1 MQPNLSGQYVVGVD
15 VGGTNSRAAVF
26 TLDGKRLG
34 EGREPTF
41 AERGPSVVVEQ
52 VSRAIEAALTDA
64 GVRAEDVAGAGIGMP
79 GRITPEGV
87 VLWSPN
93 FPDIEGVPLLSLIQ
107 ERTGVPIRME
117 NDVNIAAL
125 GEFTFGAGRDV
136 QSLVMLT
143 LGTGIGGGIVLN
155 GQVWSGANAGGAE
168 IGHMVV
174 NPGGRQCGC
183 GNHGCLEAMAQR
195 DAIVERAVL
204 KFQSGR
210 PSALAEAVEYQAD
223 RITPA
228 LIAEFAGKGD
238 QVCLETMAETG
249 HWVGIGVA
257 NMINIL
263 NPEMVIIGG
272 RHIAGGAHSLGAA
285 DARSAL
291 LRHPRVS
298 AGLPRGACRAGR
310 RRGDHGRGGDD
321 SEGHREVLMTGFS
334 ERKIA
339 IDPLLQL
346 PLE

>member
-272 RHIAGGAHSLGAA
+272 GISQAGPILWEPLMRGVRSYAIHESLQVC
-285 DARSAL
+285 
-291 LRHPRVS
+291 RVVP
-298 AGLPRGACRAGR
+298 AEL
-310 RRGDHGRGGDD
+310 GDD
-321 SEGHREVLMTGFS
+321 AGIMGGVAMIM
-334 ERKIA
+334 KA
-339 IDPLLQL
+339 IGKS
-346 PLE
+346 